1 MLQSGNACLK
11 NQIDTTYIR
20 GAGRWR
26 ELEPSM
32 FGVQP
37 KVSKV
42 AERDGVKICGT
53 KCHSHQQKITA
64 QKHKPVTL

>member
-11 NQIDTTYIR
+11 NQIDTTNI
-20 GAGRWR
+20 GGPGRWR
-26 ELEPSM
+26 ELGPSM
-32 FGVQP
+32 FN
-37 KVSKV
+37 V

-64 QKHKPVTL
+64 QKHKHVTL